1 LNVQTEQLD
10 NHSARLTVQIEPERI
25 EKAKEQAARELS
37 KRYKIPGFRPG
48 KAPLKMVMNY
58 VGEAAIL
65 ERAVQKVGDEIYR
78 DALREANVSPYSTGS
93 LEDYQPAT
101 FTFIFTVPLQPTV
114 TLHDHRTVRAPYEAP
129 VVTDEQFELAMTQLQ
144 EREAVS
150 EDSSE
155 PIGWGN
161 RVTVDIHSEFADG
174 EELDEDDEG
183 GHSHDHDH
191 DHDEDEEEADV
202 AEIEAETATEAAVEE
217 STEAEAVE
225 AEESDSEEDDDDD
238 AEDDDDDDAEDDDDD
253 DDDDAEDDDDDDD
266 DDADK
271 KVYKGDEF
279 IHQHDAAF
287 VLKEGEEP
295 VIAGFAAGLIGAK
308 VGDEVDTEITV
319 PDEENYKDVAGRKV
333 TFHVHVKKVETLS
346 LPEVNDEFAAKLT
359 ADEDTP
365 LTLELL
371 RERVRNNMV
380 KDTERK
386 ARDAY
391 ANGILEQVIA
401 AAEISYPDVM
411 VQERIEELLKDLD
424 GNLRQQGF
432 TLDTYQKATGLTQEN
447 LYAMYQ
453 PQAETNLKRTLV
465 LGQIL
470 TAEQLTVSEDDI
482 ETRAAEMVES
492 IKSENRDSLRKFL
505 KSPAQRSRILNN
517 MLYEHVMDRLAQ
529 IGRGETLPE
538 LTEASHAETT
548 SSAEGSAE

>member
-10 NHSARLTVQIEPERI
+10 NHSARLTVQVEPERI
-25 EKAKEQAARELS
+25 EKAKEQAARDLS

-58 VGEAAIL
+58 VGEAAVL

-93 LEDYQPAT
+93 LEDYQPET

-114 TLHDHRTVRAPYEAP
+114 TLHDHRSVRAAYEAP
-129 VVTDEQFELAMTQLQ
+129 VVTDEQFEKAMIQLQ

-150 EDSSE
+150 EESSE
-155 PIGWGN
+155 PIAWGN

-174 EELDEDDEG
+174 DEREEGDEG
-183 GHSHDHDH
+183 GHSHSHDHDH
-191 DHDEDEEEADV
+191 DDDHDHDEED
-202 AEIEAETATEAAVEE
+202 
-217 STEAEAVE
+217 EAEAAEDEIVAESQASVE
-225 AEESDSEEDDDDD
+225 AAAGVESEAKEDESEESESDD
-238 AEDDDDDDAEDDDDD
+238 ADDEDAD
-253 DDDDAEDDDDDDD
+253 
-266 DDADK
+266 DK

-308 VGDEVDTEITV
+308 AGDEVEIELTV

-333 TFHVHVKKVETLS
+333 VFHVHVKKVETLS
-346 LPEVNDEFAAKLT
+346 LPEINDEFAAKLT
-359 ADEDTP
+359 ADEETP
-365 LTLELL
+365 LTLEQL

-386 ARDAY
+386 ARDAFG
-391 ANGILEQVIA
+391 NGILDQVIA
-401 AAEISYPDVM
+401 RAEISYPDVM

-432 TLDTYQKATGLTQEN
+432 TLDAYQKATGLTKDN

-465 LGQIL
+465 LGELL
-470 TAEQLTVSEDDI
+470 TAEQLTVTEDDI
-482 ETRAAEMVES
+482 ETRANEMIES

-505 KSPAQRSRILNN
+505 KSSAQRSRILNN
-517 MLYEHVMDRLAQ
+517 MLYERVMDRLVQ
-529 IGRGETLPE
+529 IGRGEELPE

>member
-1 LNVQTEQLD
+1 MNVQTEQLD
-10 NHSARLTVQIEPERI
+10 NHSARLTVQVEPERI
-25 EKAKEQAARELS
+25 EKAKEQAARDLS
-37 KRYKIPGFRPG
+37 KRYRIPGFRPG

-78 DALREANVSPYSTGS
+78 DALKEANVRPYSTGS
-93 LEDYQPAT
+93 LEDYQPET

-114 TLHDHRTVRAPYEAP
+114 KLNEHRSVRAAYEEP
-129 VVTDEQFELAMTQLQ
+129 TLTDDQFEKAMIQLQ

-150 EDSSE
+150 EESSE
-155 PIGWGN
+155 PIAWGN

-174 EELDEDDEG
+174 EERAEGDEG

-191 DHDEDEEEADV
+191 DEEEAEDAESEPV
-202 AEIEAETATEAAVEE
+202 AETEASAEE
-217 STEAEAVE
+217 STDAEAEDDAS
-225 AEESDSEEDDDDD
+225 EESEPDD
-238 AEDDDDDDAEDDDDD
+238 AEDEDDS
-253 DDDDAEDDDDDDD
+253 
-266 DDADK
+266 

-295 VIAGFAAGLIGAK
+295 VIAGFAAGLIGKKA
-308 VGDEVDTEITV
+308 GDEVEIELTV

-333 TFHVHVKKVETLS
+333 LFHVHVKKVETLS
-346 LPEVNDEFAAKLT
+346 LPEMNDEFAAKLT
-359 ADEDTP
+359 ADEENP
-365 LTLELL
+365 LNLEQL
-371 RERVRNNMV
+371 RERVRNNMA

-386 ARDAY
+386 ARDAF
-391 ANGILEQVIA
+391 ANGILDQVIA
-401 AAEISYPDVM
+401 SAEISYPDVM

-432 TLDTYQKATGLTQEN
+432 TLDAYQKATGLTKDN

-465 LGQIL
+465 LGELL
-470 TAEQLTVSEDDI
+470 TTEQLNVTE
-482 ETRAAEMVES
+482 EELEARANEMIES
-492 IKSENRDSLRKFL
+492 IKPENRESLRKFL
-505 KSPAQRSRILNN
+505 KSSAQRSRILNN
-517 MLYEHVMDRLAQ
+517 MLYERVMDRLVQ
-529 IGRGETLPE
+529 IGRGEELPE